1 MTYFPPIKKGNNE
14 SKSQPPK
21 AKEINAAD
29 LLQKTK
35 QSVNMQFAVSRNTV
49 LGNDESKDR
58 LPKESVS
65 LSPIKASYQSMSI
78 IKQHPESFIN
88 GGTGGVYT
96 DPDHCYLTPQ

>member
-35 QSVNMQFAVSRNTV
+35 
-49 LGNDESKDR
+49 
-58 LPKESVS
+58 
-65 LSPIKASYQSMSI
+65 
-78 IKQHPESFIN
+78 
-88 GGTGGVYT
+88 
-96 DPDHCYLTPQ
+96 